1 MAPTE
6 ATAQPAVSARRQ
18 AMEEAR
24 RSKRPSR
31 ANQRAGTAPQPDYVL
46 SDAGFTE
53 LLRQTLATARASTD
67 LATRITTLATL
78 SGRLPEQ
85 DAWRVLTREEQLAV
99 RVLTRA
105 DRVPVPERIGTEPA
119 PVVFTSALGLSPHGK
134 LVVTVPGERVLPS
147 EVAATGV
154 ADRVAWSPED
164 LACYQ
169 QSLPVVRR
177 EHQRE
182 VAECRALL
190 DSLGEEGRAGAV
202 DALRQ
207 AIFLVPPVLFYHRNN
222 VYSNLRAE
230 PGNLTGK
237 TLLPSNPD
245 CFFHHLDKLPF
256 DLWTD
261 DEAVFVAC
269 LWLLYL
275 SGGPNRLESFNGYQ
289 VTLRNVS
296 DNLRGQCAVYD
307 EPVPP
312 LPESAERLSAEA
324 LRALAER
331 LATVRADL
339 VARRRLYY
347 EINATTRRKAERLFS
362 ADSASDLAER
372 RVSERLAE
380 LFPAAEGGFSALL
393 AALRDDPELL
403 ATPTAGLPSGFEA
416 IIHRSVVTAGD
427 LLSADMALSRGIRS
441 LPRLVDALA
450 EQNWKEIVSWE
461 LPEFYCCVVPSP
473 DAVRLYDGDY
483 ARLADSAW
491 AVAARMQYNTWHVM
505 PGNLPN
511 NPVVQARDFLAP
523 HVLPDLAT
531 HSDLHHRGHVANHI
545 RYSARSPETV
555 VVGGAPFKSLTDLRV
570 LRCEGPPFTERELY
584 AVTRIAR
591 FLAQVS
597 ELVAELAATGVA
609 RNEVR
614 SFDHK
619 WYVRTIIEQR
629 LVHDA

>member
-1 MAPTE
+1 MAPIE
-6 ATAQPAVSARRQ
+6 ATAQPAVSARRR

-31 ANQRAGTAPQPDYVL
+31 ANQRAGTASEPDQVL

-53 LLRQTLATARASTD
+53 LLRRTLAAARASTD
-67 LATRITTLATL
+67 LAARITTLVTL
-78 SGRLPEQ
+78 SGRLPED
-85 DAWRVLTREEQLAV
+85 DAWRVLTREELVAV
-99 RVLTRA
+99 EVLTRA
-105 DRVPVPERIGTEPA
+105 DRVPVPERFGGEPGE
-119 PVVFTSALGLSPHGK
+119 VVFTSALGLGPHGK
-134 LVVTVPGERVLPS
+134 LVVTVPGERILPT

-154 ADRVAWSPED
+154 AGRVAWSAD
-164 LACYQ
+164 DMVRYQRSLAE
-169 QSLPVVRR
+169 VRR

-190 DSLGEEGRAGAV
+190 DALGEDGRAGAV

-261 DEAVFVAC
+261 DEAVIVTC

-296 DNLRGQCAVYD
+296 DNLRQQCAVYG
-307 EPVPP
+307 EPVPDP
-312 LPESAERLSAEA
+312 DPAEERLSAGS
-324 LRALAER
+324 LRRLAER

-362 ADSASDLAER
+362 AASGSDVAER
-372 RVSERLAE
+372 QVCERLGD
-380 LFPAAEGGFSALL
+380 LFPAAGGGFSAMLD
-393 AALRDDPELL
+393 ALRADPELL
-403 ATPTAGLPSGFEA
+403 ATPAAGLPSGFEA
-416 IIHRSVVTAGD
+416 IIHTSVVAAGD

-461 LPEFYCCVVPSP
+461 LPEFYCCVVPSR

-531 HSDLHHRGHVANHI
+531 HSDLHHRGHVANNI
-545 RYSARSPETV
+545 RFSARSPESV
-555 VVGGAPFKSLTDLRV
+555 VVGGVPFKSLTDLRV
-570 LRCEGPPFTERELY
+570 LRCEGPAFTERELY
-584 AVTRIAR
+584 SVTRIAR

-609 RNEVR
+609 RHEVR
-614 SFDHK
+614 SFDHR
-619 WYVRTIIEQR
+619 WYARTIIDQK
-629 LVHDA
+629 LVRDA